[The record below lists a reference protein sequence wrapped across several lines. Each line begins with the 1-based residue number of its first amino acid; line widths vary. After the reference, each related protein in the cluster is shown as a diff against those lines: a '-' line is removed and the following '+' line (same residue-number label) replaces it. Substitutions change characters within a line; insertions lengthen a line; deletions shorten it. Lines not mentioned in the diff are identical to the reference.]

1 MLESTSKVFKWTTFG
16 NRYARY
22 SYNLSSSRVI
32 INEEE
37 IRGKKRFL
45 IKNAYKYL
53 KSLRQ
58 NSIFLKKAEP
68 EKERKIEYKKVIA
81 VEPGETKEIEIDGN
95 DNPILPDGAEKL
107 EDELV
112 KSEKDDERSV
122 SEEAE
127 PTSPR
132 DLEVLP
138 AGSMLSSIATMTR
151 YFLKPYVSNVR
162 QLKVLRSLFF

>member
-16 NRYARY
+16 NRYVRY

-32 INEEE
+32 IIEE
-37 IRGKKRFL
+37 IRGEKRFL

-53 KSLRQ
+53 KILRQ